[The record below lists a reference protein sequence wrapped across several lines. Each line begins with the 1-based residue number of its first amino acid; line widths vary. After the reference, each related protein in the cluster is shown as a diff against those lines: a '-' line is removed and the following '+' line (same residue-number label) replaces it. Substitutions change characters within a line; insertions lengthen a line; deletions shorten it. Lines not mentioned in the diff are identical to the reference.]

1 MDTSRNDLLGELAAD
16 AALERA
22 DFLVQATDQFRAF
35 LDRHRERITDLGGLT
50 LIDDDPDYLSI
61 APDLTFRSRSRY
73 QDEESGEWI
82 SDTEVIESPAELVEL
97 YNLADLF
104 TAFAEAAREAAGL
117 AAEPTAAGDLLDT
130 AHVPPADTFPVGEGV
145 YAEAA
150 DSWAAGQAA
159 SEPPADDDEA
169 ARRLYDLALAFQD
182 RSQRV
187 ESRLFEQFAEQAEVL
202 TARLGDFVVVD
213 DEDERLTL
221 GRGGD
226 FRAEVVPD
234 DETGE
239 WRVLGSADDLV
250 EFYDPTDVFGDLA
263 DALAEAFPSIA
274 PEAEEAE
281 EAEEADDADEADE
294 ADDTTAE
301 GDEQDDGEASGPDAK
316 PSDDGGP
323 GGSGGKPSKNGRG
336 GGKPG

>member
-1 MDTSRNDLLGELAAD
+1 M
-16 AALERA
+16 
-22 DFLVQATDQFRAF
+22 
-35 LDRHRERITDLGGLT
+35 
-50 LIDDDPDYLSI
+50 
-61 APDLTFRSRSRY
+61 
-73 QDEESGEWI
+73 

-117 AAEPTAAGDLLDT
+117 AAEPTAAGELLDT

-150 DSWAAGQAA
+150 DSWAAAQAS

-182 RSQRV
+182 RSQRA
-187 ESRLFEQFAEQAEVL
+187 EARLFEQFAEQAEIL
-202 TARLGDFVVVD
+202 TARLGDFIVVD
-213 DEDERLTL
+213 DDDERLTL

-234 DETGE
+234 DGTGE
-239 WRVLGSADDLV
+239 WRVLGSSDDLV

-274 PEAEEAE
+274 PEPEEGAAGGGE
-281 EAEEADDADEADE
+281 EGDAGVEAAADEPEDSAG
-294 ADDTTAE
+294 DDKGT
-301 GDEQDDGEASGPDAK
+301 GDDGS
-316 PSDDGGP
+316 S
-323 GGSGGKPSKNGRG
+323 SRNGRG
-336 GGKPG
+336 GRKPG

>member
-22 DFLVQATDQFRAF
+22 DFLVQATDQFRKF
-35 LDRHRERITDLGGLT
+35 LDRHRERIADLGGMT

-73 QDEESGEWI
+73 QDEETGEWV

-97 YNLADLF
+97 YNVADLF

-117 AAEPTAAGDLLDT
+117 EAEPTAAGELLDT

-145 YAEAA
+145 YAEVA
-150 DSWAAGQAA
+150 DSWAAAQA
-159 SEPPADDDEA
+159 STEPPADDDEA

-182 RSQRV
+182 RSQRA
-187 ESRLFEQFAEQAEVL
+187 EARLFEQFGEQAEIL
-202 TARLGDFVVVD
+202 TARLGDFIVVD

-239 WRVLGSADDLV
+239 WRVLDSADDLV

-263 DALAEAFPSIA
+263 DALAEAFPAIA
-274 PEAEEAE
+274 PETEEGAEGEEKAEGEEGDASVEA
-281 EAEEADDADEADE
+281 AADEPQDSAE
-294 ADDTTAE
+294 DDKAS
-301 GDEQDDGEASGPDAK
+301 GDDGS
-316 PSDDGGP
+316 PSR
-323 GGSGGKPSKNGRG
+323 NGRG
-336 GGKPG
+336 RRKPG

>member
-1 MDTSRNDLLGELAAD
+1 
-16 AALERA
+16 
-22 DFLVQATDQFRAF
+22 
-35 LDRHRERITDLGGLT
+35 
-50 LIDDDPDYLSI
+50 
-61 APDLTFRSRSRY
+61 
-73 QDEESGEWI
+73 
-82 SDTEVIESPAELVEL
+82 VEL

-117 AAEPTAAGDLLDT
+117 GAEPTAAGDLLDT

-150 DSWAAGQAA
+150 DSWAAGQALT
-159 SEPPADDDEA
+159 EPPADDDEA
-169 ARRLYDLALAFQD
+169 AHRLYDLALAFQD

-187 ESRLFEQFAEQAEVL
+187 ESRLFEQFAGEAEIL

-239 WRVLGSADDLV
+239 WRVLASADDLV

-274 PEAEEAE
+274 PEAEEGEEGDEAE
-281 EAEEADDADEADE
+281 EAEEADEADE
-294 ADDTTAE
+294 ASAE
-301 GDEQDDGEASGPDAK
+301 GTQADADTAVSGPEDAK
-316 PSDDGGP
+316 KGDDGP
-323 GGSGGKPSKNGRG
+323 GGTPSRNGRG